1 MSLQDCPPLPSA
13 SSGSSRRVPAG
24 LSSSPLRV
32 LGVLPPCACR
42 TVHLPCTSSGSSRR
56 VPAGLSTSHARPRGP
71 PAVCL
76 QDCPPPMHV
85 LGVLPPCACRT
96 VLLSPA
102 RPRGPPSVCR
112 RTVLPPCAC
121 RTVLLPCTPSGSSR
135 RVPAGVSTS
144 HARPRGPPAVCLQDC
159 PPLPS
164 ASLGSS
170 LRVPQDC
177 PPAVCLQ
184 DCPPLP
190 CASSGSSRRVP
201 AGLSTSH
208 ARPRGPP
215 AVCLQDCPPLPC
227 ASSGSSR
234 RVPAGLS
241 TSHAR
246 PRGPPAMSLQDCPPL
261 PCASS
266 GSPRRPLCR
275 RTGGHPQAA
284 APLPTPRALLHPYPS
299 RNMGLCTVLPLL
311 GRSEGIR
318 LKHPGTSVPGS
329 QHRRGIVPGHLVTA
343 PRGWEFALHKLNAV
357 VNDFWAEISESVD
370 KIEVLY
376 EDEGFRS
383 RQFAALV
390 ASKVFYHLGA
400 FEESLNYALGAGDL
414 FNVNDNSEYVETI
427 IAKCIDHYTKQCVEN
442 ADLPEGEKKPIDQRL
457 EGIVNKM
464 FQRCLDDHK
473 YKQAVGIALETR
485 RLDIFEKTILESN
498 DVPGMLAYSL
508 KLCMSL
514 MQNKQFRNKV
524 LRVLVKIYM
533 NLEKPDFINV
543 CQCLI
548 FLDDPQAVSDI
559 LEKLVKE
566 DNLLMAY
573 QICFD
578 LYESASQQF
587 LSSVIQNL
595 RTVGTPIASVPGS
608 TNTGT
613 VPGSEKDSESMET
626 EDKTGSAVVG
636 KTPEASPEPKDQTLK
651 MIKILSG
658 EMAIELHLQFLIR
671 NNNTDLMILKNTKDA
686 VRNSVCHT
694 ATVIANS
701 FMHCGTTSDQFLRDN
716 LEWLARATNWAK
728 FTATASLGVIHK
740 GHEKEALQLM
750 ATYLP
755 KDTSPGSAYQE
766 GGGLY
771 ALGLIHANHGGDII
785 DYLLNQLKNAS
796 NDIVRHG
803 GSLGLGLAA
812 MGTARQD
819 VYDLLKTNLYQDDA
833 VTGEAAGLALGLVM
847 LGSKNAQ
854 AIEDMVGYAQETQHE
869 KILRGLA
876 VGIALVMYGRMEEAD
891 ALIESLC
898 RDKDPI
904 LRRSGMYTVAMA
916 YCGSGNNKAIRR
928 LLHVAVS
935 DVNDDVR
942 RAAVES
948 LGFILFR
955 TPEQCPSVVSLLS
968 ESYNPHVR
976 YGAAMALGICCAG
989 TGNKE
994 AINLLEPMTN
1004 DPVNYVRQGALIA
1017 SALIMIQ
1024 QTEITC
1030 PKVNQFRQ
1038 LYSKVINDKH
1048 DDVMAKFGA
1057 ILAQGILDAGGHNVT
1072 ISLQSRT
1079 GHTHMPSVVGVLVF
1093 TQFWFWFP
1101 LSHFLSLA
1109 YTPTCVIG
1117 LNKDLKMPKVQYKSN
1132 CKPSTFAYPAPLE
1145 VPKEKEKEKVSTAV
1159 LSITAK
1165 AKKKEK
1171 EKEKKEE
1178 EKMEVDEAE
1187 KKEEKEKKKEPE
1199 PNFQLL
1205 DNPARA
1211 MPAQLK
1217 VLTMTETCRYQP
1229 FKPLSIGGIIILK
1242 DTSEDI
1248 EELVEPVAAHG
1259 PKIEEEEQEPEPPE
1273 PFEYIDD

>member
-1 MSLQDCPPLPSA
+1 EHRYLNI
-13 SSGSSRRVPAG
+13 
-24 LSSSPLRV
+24 
-32 LGVLPPCACR
+32 
-42 TVHLPCTSSGSSRR
+42 
-56 VPAGLSTSHARPRGP
+56 
-71 PAVCL
+71 
-76 QDCPPPMHV
+76 
-85 LGVLPPCACRT
+85 
-96 VLLSPA
+96 
-102 RPRGPPSVCR
+102 SV
-112 RTVLPPCAC
+112 
-121 RTVLLPCTPSGSSR
+121 
-135 RVPAGVSTS
+135 
-144 HARPRGPPAVCLQDC
+144 
-159 PPLPS
+159 
-164 ASLGSS
+164 
-170 LRVPQDC
+170 
-177 PPAVCLQ
+177 
-184 DCPPLP
+184 
-190 CASSGSSRRVP
+190 
-201 AGLSTSH
+201 
-208 ARPRGPP
+208 
-215 AVCLQDCPPLPC
+215 
-227 ASSGSSR
+227 
-234 RVPAGLS
+234 
-241 TSHAR
+241 
-246 PRGPPAMSLQDCPPL
+246 
-261 PCASS
+261 
-266 GSPRRPLCR
+266 
-275 RTGGHPQAA
+275 
-284 APLPTPRALLHPYPS
+284 
-299 RNMGLCTVLPLL
+299 NMLDYSKP
-311 GRSEGIR
+311 
-318 LKHPGTSVPGS
+318 
-329 QHRRGIVPGHLVTA
+329 
-343 PRGWEFALHKLNAV
+343 EFALHKLNFI
-357 VNDFWAEISESVD
+357 VNDFWAEISGSVD

-376 EDEGFRS
+376 EDETFRS
-383 RQFAALV
+383 RAFAALV

-400 FEESLNYALGAGDL
+400 FEESLNYALGAGEL
-414 FNVNDNSEYVETI
+414 FNVTDDSEYVETI
-427 IAKCIDHYTKQCVEN
+427 IAKCIDHYTKLRVEN
-442 ADLPEGEKKPIDQRL
+442 AELPEDEEKKSIDPRL

-464 FQRCLDDHK
+464 FLRCLDDHK
-473 YKQAVGIALETR
+473 YKQAIGIALETR
-485 RLDIFEKTILESN
+485 RLDMFEKTILEST
-498 DVPGMLAYSL
+498 DVSGLLAYSL
-508 KLCMSL
+508 KVCMSL
-514 MQNKQFRNKV
+514 MQNKKFRNEV
-524 LRVLVKIYM
+524 LRVLVKLYM

-595 RTVGTPIASVPGS
+595 RTVGTPIPAVPGS

-613 VPGSEKDSESMET
+613 VPTPDKDSNFDLVYHHIS
-626 EDKTGSAVVG
+626 SNA
-636 KTPEASPEPKDQTLK
+636 K

-701 FMHCGTTSDQFLRDN
+701 FMHTGTTSDQFLREN

-785 DYLLNQLKNAS
+785 DYLLSQLKNAS

-803 GSLGLGLAA
+803 GALGLGLAA
-812 MGTARQD
+812 LGTARQD
-819 VYDLLKTNLYQDDA
+819 VYDLLKSNLYQDDA

-847 LGSKNAQ
+847 LGSKSAQ

-904 LRRSGMYTVAMA
+904 LRRSGMYTVGMA

-948 LGFILFR
+948 IGFILFR

-976 YGAAMALGICCAG
+976 CGAAMALGICCAG
-989 TGNKE
+989 TGNK
-994 AINLLEPMTN
+994 
-1004 DPVNYVRQGALIA
+1004 
-1017 SALIMIQ
+1017 
-1024 QTEITC
+1024 
-1030 PKVNQFRQ
+1030 VNQFRQ
-1038 LYSKVINDKH
+1038 LYAKVINDKH

-1057 ILAQGILDAGGHNVT
+1057 ILAQGILDAGGRNVT

-1079 GHTHMPSVVGVLVF
+1079 GHTHMPSMVGLLVF

-1109 YTPTCVIG
+1109 FTPTAIIG
-1117 LNKDLKMPKVQYKSN
+1117 LNKDLKMPKVQYRSN
-1132 CKPSTFAYPAPLE
+1132 CKPSTFAYPPALE

-1171 EKEKKEE
+1171 EKKEKEE
-1178 EKMEVDEAE
+1178 EKMEVDEE
-1187 KKEEKEKKKEPE
+1187 KEKEKKKEAE

-1205 DNPARA
+1205 ENPARV

-1217 VLTMTETCRYQP
+1217 VLNMPETCRYQP
-1229 FKPLSIGGIIILK
+1229 FKPLHTGGIIIMK
-1242 DTSEDI
+1242 DTSEEE
-1248 EELVEPVAAHG
+1248 EELVEPVSAHG

-1273 PFEYIDD
+1273 PFEYIDE

>member
-1 MSLQDCPPLPSA
+1 M
-13 SSGSSRRVPAG
+13 
-24 LSSSPLRV
+24 
-32 LGVLPPCACR
+32 
-42 TVHLPCTSSGSSRR
+42 TT
-56 VPAGLSTSHARPRGP
+56 
-71 PAVCL
+71 AVVFIL
-76 QDCPPPMHV
+76 FLVTLDLVQEI
-85 LGVLPPCACRT
+85 T
-96 VLLSPA
+96 NI
-102 RPRGPPSVCR
+102 
-112 RTVLPPCAC
+112 
-121 RTVLLPCTPSGSSR
+121 
-135 RVPAGVSTS
+135 
-144 HARPRGPPAVCLQDC
+144 
-159 PPLPS
+159 
-164 ASLGSS
+164 
-170 LRVPQDC
+170 
-177 PPAVCLQ
+177 
-184 DCPPLP
+184 
-190 CASSGSSRRVP
+190 
-201 AGLSTSH
+201 
-208 ARPRGPP
+208 
-215 AVCLQDCPPLPC
+215 
-227 ASSGSSR
+227 
-234 RVPAGLS
+234 
-241 TSHAR
+241 
-246 PRGPPAMSLQDCPPL
+246 
-261 PCASS
+261 
-266 GSPRRPLCR
+266 
-275 RTGGHPQAA
+275 
-284 APLPTPRALLHPYPS
+284 Y
-299 RNMGLCTVLPLL
+299 
-311 GRSEGIR
+311 
-318 LKHPGTSVPGS
+318 
-329 QHRRGIVPGHLVTA
+329 GIVNNAKTDYFISAGIISLLDEEEPQLK
-343 PRGWEFALHKLNAV
+343 EFALHKLNSI
-357 VNDFWAEISESVD
+357 VNDFWAEISGSVD

-376 EDEGFRS
+376 EDETFRS
-383 RQFAALV
+383 RAFAALV

-400 FEESLNYALGAGDL
+400 FDESLNYALGAGDL
-414 FNVNDNSEYVETI
+414 FNVTDDSEYVETI
-427 IAKCIDHYTKQCVEN
+427 IAKCIDHYTKQRVEN
-442 ADLPEGEKKPIDQRL
+442 AELPEDEEKKSIDPRL

-464 FQRCLDDHK
+464 FLRCLGDHK
-473 YKQAVGIALETR
+473 YKQAIGIALETR

-498 DVPGMLAYSL
+498 DVSGLLAYSL
-508 KLCMSL
+508 KVCMSL
-514 MQNKQFRNKV
+514 MQNKKFRNEV
-524 LRVLVKIYM
+524 LRVLVKLYM

-595 RTVGTPIASVPGS
+595 RMVGTPIPAVPGS
-608 TNTGT
+608 TNIGT
-613 VPGSEKDSESMET
+613 VPTPDKDSDAMET
-626 EDKTGSAVVG
+626 DDKAGSSPSG
-636 KTPEASPEPKDQTLK
+636 KTADDEPKDQNAK

-701 FMHCGTTSDQFLRDN
+701 FMHTGTTSDQFLREN

-785 DYLLNQLKNAS
+785 DYLLSQLKNAS

-803 GSLGLGLAA
+803 GGLGLGLAA
-812 MGTARQD
+812 LGTARQD
-819 VYDLLKTNLYQDDA
+819 VYDLLKSNLYQDDA

-847 LGSKNAQ
+847 LGSKSAQ

-876 VGIALVMYGRMEEAD
+876 VGIAMVMYGRMEEAD
-891 ALIESLC
+891 TLIESLC

-904 LRRSGMYTVAMA
+904 LRRSGMYTVGMA

-948 LGFILFR
+948 IGFIMFR
-955 TPEQCPSVVSLLS
+955 TPDQCPSVVSLLS

-976 YGAAMALGICCAG
+976 CGAAMALGICCAG
-989 TGNKE
+989 TGN
-994 AINLLEPMTN
+994 
-1004 DPVNYVRQGALIA
+1004 
-1017 SALIMIQ
+1017 
-1024 QTEITC
+1024 
-1030 PKVNQFRQ
+1030 KVNQFRQ

-1057 ILAQGILDAGGHNVT
+1057 ILAQGILDAGGRNVT

-1079 GHTHMPSVVGVLVF
+1079 GHTHMPSVVGLLVF

-1109 YTPTCVIG
+1109 FTPTAIIG
-1117 LNKDLKMPKVQYKSN
+1117 LNKDLKMPKVQYRSN
-1132 CKPSTFAYPAPLE
+1132 CKPSTFAYPPALE

-1178 EKMEVDEAE
+1178 EKMEVKDEE
-1187 KKEEKEKKKEPE
+1187 KEKEKEKKKEPE
-1199 PNFQLL
+1199 PSFQLME
-1205 DNPARA
+1205 NPARV

-1217 VLTMTETCRYQP
+1217 VLTMPETCRYQP
-1229 FKPLSIGGIIILK
+1229 FKPLHTGGIIIMK
-1242 DTSEDI
+1242 DTSEEE
-1248 EELVEPVAAHG
+1248 EELVEPVSAHG
-1259 PKIEEEEQEPEPPE
+1259 PKIEEEEQEPEAPE
-1273 PFEYIDD
+1273 PFEYVDE

>member
-1 MSLQDCPPLPSA
+1 MITSAAGIISLLDEEE
-13 SSGSSRRVPAG
+13 
-24 LSSSPLRV
+24 
-32 LGVLPPCACR
+32 
-42 TVHLPCTSSGSSRR
+42 
-56 VPAGLSTSHARPRGP
+56 
-71 PAVCL
+71 
-76 QDCPPPMHV
+76 
-85 LGVLPPCACRT
+85 
-96 VLLSPA
+96 
-102 RPRGPPSVCR
+102 
-112 RTVLPPCAC
+112 
-121 RTVLLPCTPSGSSR
+121 
-135 RVPAGVSTS
+135 
-144 HARPRGPPAVCLQDC
+144 
-159 PPLPS
+159 
-164 ASLGSS
+164 
-170 LRVPQDC
+170 PQ
-177 PPAVCLQ
+177 
-184 DCPPLP
+184 
-190 CASSGSSRRVP
+190 
-201 AGLSTSH
+201 
-208 ARPRGPP
+208 
-215 AVCLQDCPPLPC
+215 
-227 ASSGSSR
+227 
-234 RVPAGLS
+234 
-241 TSHAR
+241 
-246 PRGPPAMSLQDCPPL
+246 
-261 PCASS
+261 
-266 GSPRRPLCR
+266 
-275 RTGGHPQAA
+275 
-284 APLPTPRALLHPYPS
+284 
-299 RNMGLCTVLPLL
+299 
-311 GRSEGIR
+311 
-318 LKHPGTSVPGS
+318 LK
-329 QHRRGIVPGHLVTA
+329 
-343 PRGWEFALHKLNAV
+343 EFALHKLNAV

-473 YKQAVGIALETR
+473 YKQAIGIALETR
-485 RLDIFEKTILESN
+485 RLDVFEKTILESN

-613 VPGSEKDSESMET
+613 VPGSEKDSDSMET
-626 EDKTGSAVVG
+626 EEKTGGVVVG
-636 KTPEASPEPKDQTLK
+636 KTPEVSPEPKDQTLK

-989 TGNKE
+989 TGNK
-994 AINLLEPMTN
+994 
-1004 DPVNYVRQGALIA
+1004 
-1017 SALIMIQ
+1017 
-1024 QTEITC
+1024 
-1030 PKVNQFRQ
+1030 VNQFRQ

-1205 DNPARA
+1205 DNPARV

-1217 VLTMTETCRYQP
+1217 VLTMPETCRYQP

>member
-1 MSLQDCPPLPSA
+1 MITSAAGIISLLDEEE
-13 SSGSSRRVPAG
+13 
-24 LSSSPLRV
+24 
-32 LGVLPPCACR
+32 
-42 TVHLPCTSSGSSRR
+42 
-56 VPAGLSTSHARPRGP
+56 
-71 PAVCL
+71 
-76 QDCPPPMHV
+76 
-85 LGVLPPCACRT
+85 
-96 VLLSPA
+96 
-102 RPRGPPSVCR
+102 
-112 RTVLPPCAC
+112 
-121 RTVLLPCTPSGSSR
+121 
-135 RVPAGVSTS
+135 
-144 HARPRGPPAVCLQDC
+144 
-159 PPLPS
+159 
-164 ASLGSS
+164 
-170 LRVPQDC
+170 PQ
-177 PPAVCLQ
+177 
-184 DCPPLP
+184 
-190 CASSGSSRRVP
+190 
-201 AGLSTSH
+201 
-208 ARPRGPP
+208 
-215 AVCLQDCPPLPC
+215 
-227 ASSGSSR
+227 
-234 RVPAGLS
+234 
-241 TSHAR
+241 
-246 PRGPPAMSLQDCPPL
+246 
-261 PCASS
+261 
-266 GSPRRPLCR
+266 
-275 RTGGHPQAA
+275 
-284 APLPTPRALLHPYPS
+284 
-299 RNMGLCTVLPLL
+299 
-311 GRSEGIR
+311 
-318 LKHPGTSVPGS
+318 LK
-329 QHRRGIVPGHLVTA
+329 
-343 PRGWEFALHKLNAV
+343 EFALHKLNSI
-357 VNDFWAEISESVD
+357 VNDFWAEISGSVD

-376 EDEGFRS
+376 EDETFRS
-383 RQFAALV
+383 RAFAALV

-400 FEESLNYALGAGDL
+400 FDESLNYALGAGDL
-414 FNVNDNSEYVETI
+414 FNVTDNSEYVETI
-427 IAKCIDHYTKQCVEN
+427 IAKCIDHYTKQRVEN
-442 ADLPEGEKKPIDQRL
+442 AELPEDEEKKSIDPRL

-464 FQRCLDDHK
+464 FLRCLGDHK
-473 YKQAVGIALETR
+473 YKQSIGIALETR

-498 DVPGMLAYSL
+498 DVSGLLAYSL
-508 KLCMSL
+508 KVCMSL
-514 MQNKQFRNKV
+514 MQIKKFRNEV
-524 LRVLVKIYM
+524 LRVLVKLYM

-595 RTVGTPIASVPGS
+595 RTVGTPIPAVPGS

-613 VPGSEKDSESMET
+613 VPTLDKDSDAMET
-626 EDKTGSAVVG
+626 DDKASSSPAG
-636 KTPEASPEPKDQTLK
+636 KAAD
-651 MIKILSG
+651 
-658 EMAIELHLQFLIR
+658 
-671 NNNTDLMILKNTKDA
+671 DA

-701 FMHCGTTSDQFLRDN
+701 FMHTGTTSDQFLREN

-785 DYLLNQLKNAS
+785 DYLLSQLKNAS

-803 GSLGLGLAA
+803 GGLGLGLAA
-812 MGTARQD
+812 LGTARQD
-819 VYDLLKTNLYQDDA
+819 VYGLLKSNLYQDDA
-833 VTGEAAGLALGLVM
+833 VTGEAVGLALGLVM
-847 LGSKNAQ
+847 LGSKSAQ

-869 KILRGLA
+869 KILRGLS
-876 VGIALVMYGRMEEAD
+876 VGIAMVMYGRMEEAD
-891 ALIESLC
+891 TLIESLC

-904 LRRSGMYTVAMA
+904 LRRSGMYTVGMA

-948 LGFILFR
+948 IGFIMFR

-976 YGAAMALGICCAG
+976 CGAAMALGICCAG

-1004 DPVNYVRQGALIA
+1004 DPVNYVRQGALIS
-1017 SALIMIQ
+1017 SALVMIQ
-1024 QTEITC
+1024 QTEVTC

-1057 ILAQGILDAGGHNVT
+1057 ILAQGILDAGGRNVT

-1079 GHTHMPSVVGVLVF
+1079 GHTHMPSVVGLLVF

-1109 YTPTCVIG
+1109 FTPTAIIG
-1117 LNKDLKMPKVQYKSN
+1117 LNKDLKMPKVQYRSN
-1132 CKPSTFAYPAPLE
+1132 CKPSTFAYPPALE

-1171 EKEKKEE
+1171 ERKEKDEDKMEVEVQEAEKEKKDE
-1178 EKMEVDEAE
+1178 EKA
-1187 KKEEKEKKKEPE
+1187 KEKKKEPE
-1199 PNFQLL
+1199 PNFQLME
-1205 DNPARA
+1205 NPARV

-1217 VLTMTETCRYQP
+1217 VLNMPETCRYQP
-1229 FKPLSIGGIIILK
+1229 FKPLHTGGIIIMK
-1242 DTSEDI
+1242 DTSEED
-1248 EELVEPVAAHG
+1248 EELVESVSAHG
-1259 PKIEEEEQEPEPPE
+1259 PKIEEEEQEPEAPE
-1273 PFEYIDD
+1273 SFEYIDE

>member
-1 MSLQDCPPLPSA
+1 MITSAAGIISLLDEEE
-13 SSGSSRRVPAG
+13 
-24 LSSSPLRV
+24 
-32 LGVLPPCACR
+32 
-42 TVHLPCTSSGSSRR
+42 
-56 VPAGLSTSHARPRGP
+56 
-71 PAVCL
+71 
-76 QDCPPPMHV
+76 
-85 LGVLPPCACRT
+85 
-96 VLLSPA
+96 
-102 RPRGPPSVCR
+102 
-112 RTVLPPCAC
+112 
-121 RTVLLPCTPSGSSR
+121 
-135 RVPAGVSTS
+135 
-144 HARPRGPPAVCLQDC
+144 
-159 PPLPS
+159 
-164 ASLGSS
+164 
-170 LRVPQDC
+170 PQ
-177 PPAVCLQ
+177 
-184 DCPPLP
+184 
-190 CASSGSSRRVP
+190 
-201 AGLSTSH
+201 
-208 ARPRGPP
+208 
-215 AVCLQDCPPLPC
+215 
-227 ASSGSSR
+227 
-234 RVPAGLS
+234 
-241 TSHAR
+241 
-246 PRGPPAMSLQDCPPL
+246 
-261 PCASS
+261 
-266 GSPRRPLCR
+266 
-275 RTGGHPQAA
+275 
-284 APLPTPRALLHPYPS
+284 
-299 RNMGLCTVLPLL
+299 
-311 GRSEGIR
+311 
-318 LKHPGTSVPGS
+318 LK
-329 QHRRGIVPGHLVTA
+329 
-343 PRGWEFALHKLNAV
+343 EFALHKLNAV

-427 IAKCIDHYTKQCVEN
+427 IGNYLPSAKCIDHYTKQCVEN

-473 YKQAVGIALETR
+473 YKQAIGIALETR
-485 RLDIFEKTILESN
+485 RLDVFEKTILESN

-613 VPGSEKDSESMET
+613 VPGSEKDSDSMET
-626 EDKTGSAVVG
+626 EEKTGGILIG

-898 RDKDPI
+898 RDKTPYLFHSALSAQKSNDKDPI

-928 LLHVAVS
+928 LLHVAV
-935 DVNDDVR
+935 
-942 RAAVES
+942 
-948 LGFILFR
+948 L
-955 TPEQCPSVVSLLS
+955 
-968 ESYNPHVR
+968 
-976 YGAAMALGICCAG
+976 
-989 TGNKE
+989 
-994 AINLLEPMTN
+994 
-1004 DPVNYVRQGALIA
+1004 
-1017 SALIMIQ
+1017 
-1024 QTEITC
+1024 
-1030 PKVNQFRQ
+1030 
-1038 LYSKVINDKH
+1038 
-1048 DDVMAKFGA
+1048 
-1057 ILAQGILDAGGHNVT
+1057 
-1072 ISLQSRT
+1072 
-1079 GHTHMPSVVGVLVF
+1079 
-1093 TQFWFWFP
+1093 
-1101 LSHFLSLA
+1101 
-1109 YTPTCVIG
+1109 
-1117 LNKDLKMPKVQYKSN
+1117 
-1132 CKPSTFAYPAPLE
+1132 
-1145 VPKEKEKEKVSTAV
+1145 
-1159 LSITAK
+1159 
-1165 AKKKEK
+1165 
-1171 EKEKKEE
+1171 
-1178 EKMEVDEAE
+1178 
-1187 KKEEKEKKKEPE
+1187 
-1199 PNFQLL
+1199 
-1205 DNPARA
+1205 
-1211 MPAQLK
+1211 
-1217 VLTMTETCRYQP
+1217 
-1229 FKPLSIGGIIILK
+1229 
-1242 DTSEDI
+1242 
-1248 EELVEPVAAHG
+1248 
-1259 PKIEEEEQEPEPPE
+1259 
-1273 PFEYIDD
+1273 

>member
-1 MSLQDCPPLPSA
+1 MMTQWDTDDQVHQQTWKSVYAGTAGPLIIGRYYTRIAPHTASHGDSEQEFELAKCPWEQFMQQDPGRDRAFQRCWRAFP
-13 SSGSSRRVPAG
+13 GVPGAEG
-24 LSSSPLRV
+24 RI
-32 LGVLPPCACR
+32 
-42 TVHLPCTSSGSSRR
+42 
-56 VPAGLSTSHARPRGP
+56 
-71 PAVCL
+71 
-76 QDCPPPMHV
+76 QM
-85 LGVLPPCACRT
+85 
-96 VLLSPA
+96 
-102 RPRGPPSVCR
+102 PPSPV
-112 RTVLPPCAC
+112 T
-121 RTVLLPCTPSGSSR
+121 
-135 RVPAGVSTS
+135 
-144 HARPRGPPAVCLQDC
+144 Q
-159 PPLPS
+159 
-164 ASLGSS
+164 
-170 LRVPQDC
+170 LRY
-177 PPAVCLQ
+177 L
-184 DCPPLP
+184 
-190 CASSGSSRRVP
+190 
-201 AGLSTSH
+201 
-208 ARPRGPP
+208 
-215 AVCLQDCPPLPC
+215 
-227 ASSGSSR
+227 
-234 RVPAGLS
+234 
-241 TSHAR
+241 
-246 PRGPPAMSLQDCPPL
+246 
-261 PCASS
+261 
-266 GSPRRPLCR
+266 
-275 RTGGHPQAA
+275 
-284 APLPTPRALLHPYPS
+284 TPRLTVQEESFGRQTKNRANLQRGQRLRPSNQCAL
-299 RNMGLCTVLPLL
+299 NKPLL
-311 GRSEGIR
+311 AQAEN
-318 LKHPGTSVPGS
+318 PGPKLTGKGDDSRVNLIAVYTSKCS
-329 QHRRGIVPGHLVTA
+329 STTLW
-343 PRGWEFALHKLNAV
+343 GWFPVVEFALHKLNAV

-473 YKQAVGIALETR
+473 YKQAIGIALETR
-485 RLDIFEKTILESN
+485 RLDVFEKTILESN

-626 EDKTGSAVVG
+626 EEKTGSVLVG
-636 KTPEASPEPKDQTLK
+636 KTPEVQSPEPKDQTLK

-671 NNNTDLMILKNTKDA
+671 NNNTDLMILKNT
-686 VRNSVCHT
+686 
-694 ATVIANS
+694 
-701 FMHCGTTSDQFLRDN
+701 
-716 LEWLARATNWAK
+716 
-728 FTATASLGVIHK
+728 K

-928 LLHVAVS
+928 LLHVALTFML
-935 DVNDDVR
+935 N
-942 RAAVES
+942 A
-948 LGFILFR
+948 
-955 TPEQCPSVVSLLS
+955 
-968 ESYNPHVR
+968 
-976 YGAAMALGICCAG
+976 
-989 TGNKE
+989 
-994 AINLLEPMTN
+994 
-1004 DPVNYVRQGALIA
+1004 
-1017 SALIMIQ
+1017 
-1024 QTEITC
+1024 
-1030 PKVNQFRQ
+1030 QFRQ
-1038 LYSKVINDKH
+1038 QMSP
-1048 DDVMAKFGA
+1048 MSCF
-1057 ILAQGILDAGGHNVT
+1057 
-1072 ISLQSRT
+1072 
-1079 GHTHMPSVVGVLVF
+1079 
-1093 TQFWFWFP
+1093 
-1101 LSHFLSLA
+1101 
-1109 YTPTCVIG
+1109 
-1117 LNKDLKMPKVQYKSN
+1117 
-1132 CKPSTFAYPAPLE
+1132 
-1145 VPKEKEKEKVSTAV
+1145 
-1159 LSITAK
+1159 
-1165 AKKKEK
+1165 
-1171 EKEKKEE
+1171 
-1178 EKMEVDEAE
+1178 
-1187 KKEEKEKKKEPE
+1187 
-1199 PNFQLL
+1199 
-1205 DNPARA
+1205 
-1211 MPAQLK
+1211 
-1217 VLTMTETCRYQP
+1217 
-1229 FKPLSIGGIIILK
+1229 
-1242 DTSEDI
+1242 
-1248 EELVEPVAAHG
+1248 
-1259 PKIEEEEQEPEPPE
+1259 
-1273 PFEYIDD
+1273 

>member
-1 MSLQDCPPLPSA
+1 MITSAAGIISLLDEEE
-13 SSGSSRRVPAG
+13 
-24 LSSSPLRV
+24 
-32 LGVLPPCACR
+32 
-42 TVHLPCTSSGSSRR
+42 
-56 VPAGLSTSHARPRGP
+56 
-71 PAVCL
+71 
-76 QDCPPPMHV
+76 
-85 LGVLPPCACRT
+85 
-96 VLLSPA
+96 
-102 RPRGPPSVCR
+102 
-112 RTVLPPCAC
+112 
-121 RTVLLPCTPSGSSR
+121 
-135 RVPAGVSTS
+135 
-144 HARPRGPPAVCLQDC
+144 
-159 PPLPS
+159 
-164 ASLGSS
+164 
-170 LRVPQDC
+170 PQ
-177 PPAVCLQ
+177 
-184 DCPPLP
+184 
-190 CASSGSSRRVP
+190 
-201 AGLSTSH
+201 
-208 ARPRGPP
+208 
-215 AVCLQDCPPLPC
+215 
-227 ASSGSSR
+227 
-234 RVPAGLS
+234 
-241 TSHAR
+241 
-246 PRGPPAMSLQDCPPL
+246 
-261 PCASS
+261 
-266 GSPRRPLCR
+266 
-275 RTGGHPQAA
+275 
-284 APLPTPRALLHPYPS
+284 
-299 RNMGLCTVLPLL
+299 
-311 GRSEGIR
+311 
-318 LKHPGTSVPGS
+318 LK
-329 QHRRGIVPGHLVTA
+329 
-343 PRGWEFALHKLNAV
+343 EFALHKLNAV

-442 ADLPEGEKKPIDQRL
+442 AELPEGEKKPVDERL

-473 YKQAVGIALETR
+473 YKQAIGIALETR

-613 VPGSEKDSESMET
+613 IPGSEKDSDAMEA
-626 EDKTGSAVVG
+626 EEKPGSTCAG
-636 KTPEASPEPKDQTLK
+636 KSAEINPEPKDQISK

-671 NNNTDLMILKNTKDA
+671 NNNTDLMILKNT
-686 VRNSVCHT
+686 
-694 ATVIANS
+694 
-701 FMHCGTTSDQFLRDN
+701 
-716 LEWLARATNWAK
+716 
-728 FTATASLGVIHK
+728 K

-1030 PKVNQFRQ
+1030 PKVSQFRQ

-1109 YTPTCVIG
+1109 FTPTCVIG

-1132 CKPSTFAYPAPLE
+1132 CKPSTFAYPPPLE

-1171 EKEKKEE
+1171 EKEKEKKEE
-1178 EKMEVDEAE
+1178 EKMEVDETE
-1187 KKEEKEKKKEPE
+1187 KKDEKEKKKEPE

-1205 DNPARA
+1205 DNPARV

-1217 VLTMTETCRYQP
+1217 VLTMTESCRYQP

-1242 DTSEDI
+1242 DTSEDM